1 MAINTWLRD
10 RGSFESFAAFGI
22 LQSSWV
28 SLVSQFL
35 WQVNSSFPHVLAFR
49 GIYMWC
55 PSPLLNIL
63 WGIVS
68 YTWWYQLGMSKYMIR
83 NDEEGR
89 WLPPSP
95 IRGEGRRRC

>member
-1 MAINTWLRD
+1 MVPQPPIKH
-10 RGSFESFAAFGI
+10 
-22 LQSSWV
+22 
-28 SLVSQFL
+28 
-35 WQVNSSFPHVLAFR
+35 SFPCLSLR
-49 GIYMWC
+49 I
-55 PSPLLNIL
+55 SLSKLL

-89 WLPPSP
+89 WLSPSP

>member
-10 RGSFESFAAFGI
+10 RGSFVSFAAFGI

-63 WGIVS
+63 FHALALEFLYLKFFGALYHTLGGIN
-68 YTWWYQLGMSKYMIR
+68 LG
-83 NDEEGR
+83 
-89 WLPPSP
+89 
-95 IRGEGRRRC
+95 